1 MGPYTSYLLET
12 VLMLAV
18 VCGLALVVM
27 VAAKR
32 VGVGRASGPITLV
45 GQLPLDARRGLY
57 LVRVGARVFL
67 VGVGEGGFTKLGEIP
82 ASEVPLEPAAAAGD
96 SFAELFARALSR
108 KREPSP
114 SPSSEAPVVSAPAAG
129 AKALK
134 TDATHDRV
142 ESSLAVA
149 SAEEDS

>member
-1 MGPYTSYLLET
+1 MGPYASYLLET
-12 VLMLAV
+12 VLMLVV

-67 VGVGEGGFTKLGEIP
+67 VGVGEGGFTKLGELP
-82 ASEVPLEPAAAAGD
+82 ASEVPLEPAAAGD
-96 SFAELFARALSR
+96 TFAELFARALTR
-108 KREPSP
+108 KR
-114 SPSSEAPVVSAPAAG
+114 APAG
-129 AKALK
+129 QAL
-134 TDATHDRV
+134 DAEPAEPASGEAEAV
-142 ESSLAVA
+142 EATQT
-149 SAEEDS
+149 AEEP

>member
-12 VLMLAV
+12 VLMLVV

-67 VGVGEGGFTKLGEIP
+67 VGVGEGGFTKLGELP
-82 ASEVPLEPAAAAGD
+82 ASEVPLDPAPAGD
-96 SFAELFARALSR
+96 SFSELFARALAR
-108 KREPSP
+108 RPR
-114 SPSSEAPVVSAPAAG
+114 APAAPAPSAPAASEG
-129 AKALK
+129 AEGAAEVA
-134 TDATHDRV
+134 DAV
-142 ESSLAVA
+142 PQ
-149 SAEEDS
+149 SAEEP

>member
-1 MGPYTSYLLET
+1 MGPYASYLLET
-12 VLMLAV
+12 VLMLVV

-67 VGVGEGGFTKLGEIP
+67 VGVGEGGFAKLGELP
-82 ASEVPLEPAAAAGD
+82 ASEVPLEPSAPGD
-96 SFAELFARALSR
+96 TFAELFARALTR
-108 KREPSP
+108 KRAPPAQAVEAEPAR
-114 SPSSEAPVVSAPAAG
+114 EAVE
-129 AKALK
+129 
-134 TDATHDRV
+134 ATQTT
-142 ESSLAVA
+142 
-149 SAEEDS
+149 EEP

>member
-1 MGPYTSYLLET
+1 MGPYASYLLET
-12 VLMLAV
+12 VLMLVV

-67 VGVGEGGFTKLGEIP
+67 VGVGEGGFTKLGELP
-82 ASEVPLEPAAAAGD
+82 AGDVPLEPAVAGG
-96 SFAELFARALSR
+96 SFADLFARAVVR
-108 KREPSP
+108 KPRH
-114 SPSSEAPVVSAPAAG
+114 AAPAPAPS
-129 AKALK
+129 AA
-134 TDATHDRV
+134 DDPHEAAVSVAV
-142 ESSLAVA
+142 EP
-149 SAEEDS
+149 SAEEP

>member
-1 MGPYTSYLLET
+1 MGPYASYLLET
-12 VLMLAV
+12 VLMLVV

-67 VGVGEGGFTKLGEIP
+67 VGVGEGGFAKLGELP
-82 ASEVPLEPAAAAGD
+82 ASEVPLEPAAAGD
-96 SFAELFARALSR
+96 TFAELFARALTR
-108 KREPSP
+108 KR
-114 SPSSEAPVVSAPAAG
+114 APAAQG
-129 AKALK
+129 RDAEPAEAASGKAEAVE
-134 TDATHDRV
+134 ATQTT
-142 ESSLAVA
+142 
-149 SAEEDS
+149 EEP

>member
-1 MGPYTSYLLET
+1 MGPYASYLLET
-12 VLMLAV
+12 VLMLVV

-67 VGVGEGGFTKLGEIP
+67 VGVGEGGFTKLGELP
-82 ASEVPLEPAAAAGD
+82 ASEVPLEPAAAGD
-96 SFAELFARALSR
+96 TFAELSARALPR
-108 KREPSP
+108 KR
-114 SPSSEAPVVSAPAAG
+114 APAAQ
-129 AKALK
+129 AL
-134 TDATHDRV
+134 DAEPAEAAEPASGEAEAV
-142 ESSLAVA
+142 EATQT
-149 SAEEDS
+149 AEEP